1 MKPTK
6 QLPLTPIT
14 EETFLAQGWQKVE
27 LNGSDNDYYSGYD
40 DTDDDDDEDF
50 MEGDYYWVLTLPKS
64 RIDEYAPRL
73 VSNRLHEREILAID
87 MRLRPNEYVVQID
100 EMEGLGFCKYEEEIE
115 VLYKA
120 LTGEDLYS

>member
-14 EETFLAQGWQKVE
+14 DETFLAQGWQRVE

-40 DTDDDDDEDF
+40 DEDDDDDFID
-50 MEGDYYWVLTLPKS
+50 GDYYWVLNLPKS
-64 RIDEYAPRL
+64 RIDEYASQL
-73 VSNRLHEREILAID
+73 VSNRLSEREILAVD
-87 MRLRPNEYVVQID
+87 LRLRPNEYVVQID

-120 LTGEDLYS
+120 LTGEDIYG

>member
-14 EETFLAQGWQKVE
+14 EETFLAQGWKKVE
-27 LNGSDNDYYSGYD
+27 LGETDTDYYSGYED
-40 DTDDDDDEDF
+40 DGDDEDDF
-50 MEGDYYWVLTLPKS
+50 MEGDYYWVLNLPKS

-73 VSNRLHEREILAID
+73 VSNRLGEREILAVD

-120 LTGEDLYS
+120 LTGEDVYS